1 MVGLTRTRRAA
12 AIAMVGRS
20 HCATRDFCAF
30 AALPLAAAFGAKAYI
45 LALFG
50 RIMIF
55 AIAAIALDLLIGY
68 GGLIS
73 FGHAAFVGLGA
84 YAVGIL
90 SAHGITDALIA
101 LPVALI
107 ASALFGLATG
117 AVCLRTRGVYFI
129 MITLAF
135 SQMVFFTASSLA
147 PYGGDDGL
155 TVQSRNTIAGFA
167 LMRDEQSFY
176 YVVFGFLVVSYLICR
191 ALIASRFG
199 RVFRGARENA
209 ARVAS
214 LGYHVF
220 RYQLVAYV
228 IAGGFAGVSGFLLA
242 NATEFVSPA
251 YMSWQR
257 SGELVIMVLM
267 GGVGTLYGAHPGR
280 GRVRAGRGMAL
291 RPHRALEDDLRTVA
305 DPDRSVRARR
315 PCWRRWPLVAG
326 KAVSVPP
333 LRLDALQKRFGGL
346 LVTDNVSL
354 EVRPG
359 ELHAIIGPNGAG
371 KTTLINQISGVL
383 QSDAGRIELAG
394 RDVTAL
400 PMHAR
405 ATLGLARSFQITS
418 VLPRFSALENVALAV
433 QARSGSSFRF
443 FGRADREAELNDQ
456 AAVMLAE
463 VGLAERMQVPAMH
476 LAHGE
481 KRVLELAIALAM
493 RPKLLLLDEPMAGT
507 GREETERL
515 ITVLRGLKGR
525 FPIVLVEHDMAAVFA
540 LADRISVL
548 IYGRI
553 LASGPP
559 DVVRADPAVVAA
571 YLGDEME

>member
-1 MVGLTRTRRAA
+1 VVALPAPAMQPRLRWSVD
-12 AIAMVGRS
+12 AIVPFLIFA
-20 HCATRDFCAF
+20 AF
-30 AALPLAAAFGAKAYI
+30 ATLPLAAAFGAKAYI

-90 SAHGITDALIA
+90 SAHGISDALVA

-155 TVQSRNTIAGFA
+155 TVRSRNTIAGFA
-167 LMRDEQSFY
+167 FMRDEQSFY
-176 YVVFGFLVVSYLICR
+176 YVVFGFLVVSYLLCR

-214 LGYHVF
+214 LGYNVF

-267 GGVGTLYGAHPGR
+267 GGLGTLYGAILGAAAFVLAEEWLSGLTEHWKMIFGPLLILIVLFAR
-280 GRVRAGRGMAL
+280 GGLVGAAGRL
-291 RPHRALEDDLRTVA
+291 SRAK
-305 DPDRSVRARR
+305 P
-315 PCWRRWPLVAG
+315 
-326 KAVSVPP
+326 
-333 LRLDALQKRFGGL
+333 
-346 LVTDNVSL
+346 
-354 EVRPG
+354 
-359 ELHAIIGPNGAG
+359 
-371 KTTLINQISGVL
+371 
-383 QSDAGRIELAG
+383 
-394 RDVTAL
+394 
-400 PMHAR
+400 
-405 ATLGLARSFQITS
+405 
-418 VLPRFSALENVALAV
+418 
-433 QARSGSSFRF
+433 
-443 FGRADREAELNDQ
+443 
-456 AAVMLAE
+456 
-463 VGLAERMQVPAMH
+463 
-476 LAHGE
+476 
-481 KRVLELAIALAM
+481 
-493 RPKLLLLDEPMAGT
+493 
-507 GREETERL
+507 
-515 ITVLRGLKGR
+515 
-525 FPIVLVEHDMAAVFA
+525 
-540 LADRISVL
+540 
-548 IYGRI
+548 
-553 LASGPP
+553 
-559 DVVRADPAVVAA
+559 
-571 YLGDEME
+571 